1 MTVLLYVALELY
13 HVILLYT
20 FQLSY
25 RHPGGHVRMFLK
37 ALKHSCHHQDSKAH
51 LKAPVKVCVTVLTKP
66 HGPPNRR
73 CGKSEAE
80 ASLKVH
86 THERLSLNPN
96 KQRAKRDSCSGSV

>member
-1 MTVLLYVALELY
+1 MTVLLYVALDLY

-25 RHPGGHVRMFLK
+25 RHPGGHVRIFLK

-51 LKAPVKVCVTVLTKP
+51 LEAPVKVCITIKP
-66 HGPPNRR
+66 HEPPNRR

-80 ASLKVH
+80 ASLK
-86 THERLSLNPN
+86 LIC
-96 KQRAKRDSCSGSV
+96 RADIIRVRAPCRGARRCRV